1 MGYDSAPIAQDRGKI
16 MNYKTL
22 KAALFRFAN
31 PHRARNLT
39 LGFCVA
45 FVVLTWT
52 LLLQHL
58 QHERK
63 SAIDTTMVETR
74 SLAKAFEE
82 QVVRTISTADLAL
95 RKIDAGYRKLGGNLD
110 LQKYA
115 RERQASLA
123 PFSILSVMDENG
135 DLIVQS
141 LPIRSPLNFRSV
153 DNFQFHSAR
162 DTDELYVGTSRRGVT
177 SGKWTLYLS
186 RRINK
191 ADGSFGGVAS
201 AGIDAAYLSRFY
213 ERVGLGTDS
222 VVVLVGRDGIVR
234 ARYSSQAST
243 AGQDVGAS
251 VLFTNALSSSDHGSF
266 VSNGVVDGVPRIFSY
281 RALENHP
288 LLVAVGVS
296 EAAALATFHGRKA
309 TYIWWAS
316 GISIVILLFGIA
328 LASKITRQA
337 TTNQILREAE
347 ERFRDLAQLA
357 SDWFWEQDASLR
369 FTVMSEEIYSR
380 TRLRPESTLGKHRWE
395 LPIVGVSGEEWQAH
409 RALLEHH
416 EAFRDFVYQ
425 MVNEVG
431 EKRWFSISGKPH
443 FGADGGFRGYRGTGR
458 DITEGKRIEEVRGR
472 LAAIVENSSD
482 AIISRSLDGAIYS
495 WNAGAERLFGYSAAE
510 VIGQNILLI
519 VPRDRAHE
527 YATNTEMLNQGRS
540 VPQYETVRLAKGGRR
555 IDVSLSFSAIMD
567 GCGNATGVAIIMRD
581 IGEKKRVEEARAR
594 LAAIVESSTDAIISR
609 ALDGTI
615 LSWNAGA
622 ARLFGYSANEAIG
635 QPISIIVPLDQHVG
649 VQEHSRLLR
658 VGEQIPMTDVV
669 RLSKDGRRIDVMRS
683 LSPVRNEAG
692 EIGSAA
698 IIMRDITERKA
709 AEEEIRRLNAE
720 LEQRVAER
728 TAQLATT
735 VQELET
741 AVKEMESFTYTVAHD
756 LRAPLR
762 AMHAFSTILID
773 DYGTA
778 IPEEGHGYLERVA
791 HNAQR
796 MGNLI
801 DDLLDFSRYGR
812 QPMQQLEV
820 DVGALVKALV
830 AEQAAADAGVEVR
843 IGDLPPCRAD
853 VSLLRQVWVNLISNA
868 IKYSGPVASPVV
880 EIGYFE
886 GEGAYFVR
894 DNGVGFDMAHAGKLF
909 GVFNRLHRS
918 EDFQGTG
925 VGLAIVKRIVERHGG
940 RVWAQAEAGKGA
952 TFLFALA
959 LH

>member
-1 MGYDSAPIAQDRGKI
+1 MSYR
-16 MNYKTL
+16 TL

-31 PHRARNLT
+31 PLRARNLT
-39 LGFCVA
+39 LAFCVA

-52 LLLQHL
+52 LLLL
-58 QHERK
+58 QLQYERK
-63 SAIDTTMVETR
+63 SAIDTTMVETS

-82 QVVRTISTADLAL
+82 QVVRTISTADLVL
-95 RKIDAGYRKLGGNLD
+95 REIDAGYRKLGRNLD

-115 RERQASLA
+115 LQRQASLA
-123 PFSILSVMDENG
+123 PFSIVSVMDENG

-141 LPIRSPLNFRSV
+141 LPIRSPLNFRNT
-153 DNFQFHSAR
+153 DNFQFHSER
-162 DTDELYVGTSRRGVT
+162 DTDELYVGKSRRGFT

-186 RRINK
+186 RRIDK

-201 AGIDAAYLSRFY
+201 AGIDTGYLSRFY
-213 ERVGLGTDS
+213 EQVGLGTDS
-222 VVVLVGRDGIVR
+222 VVALVGRDGIVR
-234 ARYSSQAST
+234 ARYSGQAST
-243 AGQDVGAS
+243 AGQDMSAS
-251 VLFTNALSSSDHGSF
+251 AVFTSRLPSSDHGSF
-266 VSNGVVDGVPRIFSY
+266 VSNSVVDGLPRIFSY
-281 RALENHP
+281 RALENYP
-288 LLVAVGVS
+288 LVVVVGVS
-296 EAAALATFHGRKA
+296 EAAALATFHARKA
-309 TYIWWAS
+309 TYVWWTS
-316 GISIVILLFGIA
+316 GISIVILLFGI
-328 LASKITRQA
+328 LLVSQITRQA
-337 TTNQILREAE
+337 GTNQILRETE

-357 SDWFWEQDASLR
+357 SAWFWEQDASLR
-369 FTVMSEEIYSR
+369 FTAMSEEIYSR

-395 LPIVGVSGEEWQAH
+395 LPIVGVSGDEWQAH
-409 RALLEHH
+409 RALLERH
-416 EAFRDFVYQ
+416 EPFRDFVYQ
-425 MVNEVG
+425 MVNEIG
-431 EKRWFSISGKPH
+431 EKRWFSISGKPA

-458 DITEGKRIEEVRGR
+458 DITESKRVEEVRGR

-482 AIISRSLDGAIYS
+482 AIISRSLDGTIYS
-495 WNAGAERLFGYSAAE
+495 WNDGAERLFGYSAAE
-510 VIGQNILLI
+510 VIGQNISLI
-519 VPRDRAHE
+519 VPPDRAHE

-555 IDVSLSFSAIMD
+555 IDVSLNFSVIMD
-567 GCGNATGVAIIMRD
+567 GRGNATGIAIIARD
-581 IGEKKRVEEARAR
+581 IGEKKRAEEARAR

-609 ALDGTI
+609 SLDGTI

-635 QPISIIVPLDQHVG
+635 QPINIIVPPDQHAG
-649 VQEHSRLLR
+649 VQERSRLLQG
-658 VGEQIPMTDVV
+658 GEPIPMTDVV

-683 LSPVRNEAG
+683 LSPIRNEAG
-692 EIGSAA
+692 EISGAA

-709 AEEEIRRLNAE
+709 AEEEIRHLNAE

-762 AMHAFSTILID
+762 AMHAFSNILVD

-778 IPEEGHGYLERVA
+778 IPEEGRGYLERVA
-791 HNAQR
+791 HNSQR

-812 QPMQQLEV
+812 QPMQKVEV
-820 DVGALVKALV
+820 DAGALVKAVV
-830 AEQAAADAGVEVR
+830 AEQVAADARVEVR

-880 EIGYFE
+880 EIGYWE

-918 EDFQGTG
+918 EDFKGTG

>member
-1 MGYDSAPIAQDRGKI
+1 
-16 MNYKTL
+16 MNCKTL

-31 PHRARNLT
+31 PRRTRNLT
-39 LGFCVA
+39 IGFCVA

-63 SAIDTTMVETR
+63 SAIDATMVETR
-74 SLAKAFEE
+74 SLAKAFQE

-95 RKIDAGYRKLGGNLD
+95 REIDAGYRKLGRNLD

-115 RERQASLA
+115 LQRQASLA
-123 PFSILSVMDENG
+123 PFSIVSVMDENG

-141 LPIRSPLNFRSV
+141 LPIRSPLNFRNT
-153 DNFQFHSAR
+153 DNFQFHSKR
-162 DTDELYVGTSRRGVT
+162 DTDELYIGTSRRGVT
-177 SGKWTLYLS
+177 SGKWTLYVS
-186 RRINK
+186 RRIDK

-201 AGIDAAYLSRFY
+201 AGIDTGYLSKFY
-213 ERVGLGTDS
+213 EQVGLGTES

-234 ARYSSQAST
+234 ARYADQAST
-243 AGQDVGAS
+243 AGQDVSAS

-266 VSNGVVDGVPRIFSY
+266 ITRSVVDGVPRIFSY
-281 RALENHP
+281 RALENVP
-288 LLVAVGVS
+288 LIVVVGVS
-296 EAAALATFHGRKA
+296 EAAALATFHGEKA
-309 TYIWWAS
+309 TYVAWAS
-316 GISIVILLFGIA
+316 GISIVILLFGIL
-328 LASKITRQA
+328 LASQITRQA
-337 TTNQILREAE
+337 RTNQILREAE

-369 FTVMSEEIYSR
+369 FTAMSEEIYSR
-380 TRLRPESTLGKHRWE
+380 TQVRPESTLGKHRWE

-409 RALLEHH
+409 RALLECH
-416 EAFRDFVYQ
+416 EPFRDFVYQ
-425 MVNEVG
+425 MVNEIG

-458 DITEGKRIEEVRGR
+458 DITESKRVEEVRGR

-482 AIISRSLDGAIYS
+482 AIISRTLDGAITS
-495 WNAGAERLFGYSAAE
+495 WNAGAERLFGYAAAE
-510 VIGQNILLI
+510 VMGQNISLI

-555 IDVSLSFSAIMD
+555 IDVSVSFS
-567 GCGNATGVAIIMRD
+567 
-581 IGEKKRVEEARAR
+581 
-594 LAAIVESSTDAIISR
+594 
-609 ALDGTI
+609 
-615 LSWNAGA
+615 
-622 ARLFGYSANEAIG
+622 
-635 QPISIIVPLDQHVG
+635 PI
-649 VQEHSRLLR
+649 
-658 VGEQIPMTDVV
+658 
-669 RLSKDGRRIDVMRS
+669 
-683 LSPVRNEAG
+683 RNEAG
-692 EIGSAA
+692 EITSIA
-698 IIMRDITERKA
+698 IIMRDITEGKLA
-709 AEEEIRRLNAE
+709 HEEIRRLNTG

-756 LRAPLR
+756 LRSPLR
-762 AMHAFSTILID
+762 AMHAFSNILVD

-778 IPEEGHGYLERVA
+778 IPEEGRGYLERVA
-791 HNAQR
+791 RNAQR

-801 DDLLDFSRYGR
+801 DDLLDSPRYAR
-812 QPMQQLEV
+812 QPMQRLEV
-820 DVGALVKALV
+820 DASALVKAVV
-830 AEQAAADAGVEVR
+830 AEQVAADARVEVR
-843 IGDLPPCRAD
+843 IGELPPCRAD

-894 DNGVGFDMAHAGKLF
+894 DNGVGFDMAHADKLF
-909 GVFNRLHRS
+909 GMFSRLHRS
-918 EDFQGTG
+918 EDFEGTG